1 MAKRF
6 YDTGLPDQL
15 WYQKLSPKCKALY
28 MHLLCKCDVAGTFE
42 VNLPM
47 MSAYVGDQI
56 TETDVFES
64 FGNRVVPLM
73 NSLDKGIVAD
83 FVYFQCGGEINP
95 NVRAHQAVL
104 RRLDELHMTV
114 AELQSICTHELRYA
128 SGNCSTTVAKP
139 VVQTAEPKRVR
150 VERNDDAKKIVEMF
164 DVFYASYPRHDSKQP
179 AIKSFAKIMAECK
192 TDDERKSML
201 DKMVAAVDKAK
212 TSDQWLKNNGQY
224 IPMPA
229 TWLNQRRWEDEGM
242 VSAPTADQK
251 QESSL
256 ASAFATALSL

>member
-104 RRLDELHMTV
+104 RRLEELHITV
-114 AELQSICTHELRYA
+114 AELQSICTHELRYS
-128 SGNCSTTVAKP
+128 SGNSSSTVDKHTE
-139 VVQTAEPKRVR
+139 QTSEPKRVR
-150 VERNDDAKKIVEMF
+150 VERNNDDAKKIVEMF
-164 DVFYASYPRHDSKQP
+164 DTFYSAYPRHDSKQP
-179 AIKSFAKIMAECK
+179 AIKSFAKIMLECK
-192 TDDERKSML
+192 TDDERRSML

-212 TSDQWLKNNGQY
+212 TSDQWTKNNGQF

-229 TWLNQRRWEDEGM
+229 TWLNQRRWEDEG
-242 VSAPTADQK
+242 VQK
-251 QESSL
+251 SENTGSESGL
-256 ASAFATALSL
+256 ASAFAQALTI